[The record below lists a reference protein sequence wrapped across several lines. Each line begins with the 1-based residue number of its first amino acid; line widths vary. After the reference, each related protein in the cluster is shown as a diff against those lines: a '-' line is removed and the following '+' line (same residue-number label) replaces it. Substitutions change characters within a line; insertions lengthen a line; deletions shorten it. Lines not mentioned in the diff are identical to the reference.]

1 MRNGLPKRSLK
12 TECGI
17 LNLDV
22 EKGSGTH
29 WTCWYKLDSTHCYY
43 FDSYGLTSPSEFDD
57 YIKMDI
63 QVSPYNIQ
71 RDHPNICGHLCLIF
85 LYECVIKKEPGL
97 NTVLKLNQFFFIKMS
112 GVNIFG
118 EPLQLNK
125 NLTPQRG
132 PAGVGFRYLDA
143 IGNFDI
149 NKKRLANVASPI
161 EHYDAI
167 NKEYSDNYM
176 NEIKALISDVERKQN
191 NYIDL
196 LNNVKIDYNDFKKS
210 YQEEQNELNSKIGSI
225 DEFLER
231 IYQECIVLNTKS
243 NELDQKVTLVRDSFE
258 RLAGEASE
266 FVTKDHLNS
275 IMTERTRINDL
286 YLNNLKT
293 ELSSQTAKV
302 NDDLSKVLNEIIDEL
317 ANSTMPKAS
326 GEGERG
332 DNVNTN
338 NNSDRNVGSVSN
350 RRKVNLDIDTNSGN
364 INILQNDI
372 QELKSEILKKNDM
385 INSMKRELSN
395 INKRLED
402 EEKIDE
408 ISEGIV
414 ENALAEEK
422 EKGIDTV
429 N

>member
-1 MRNGLPKRSLK
+1 
-12 TECGI
+12 
-17 LNLDV
+17 
-22 EKGSGTH
+22 
-29 WTCWYKLDSTHCYY
+29 
-43 FDSYGLTSPSEFDD
+43 
-57 YIKMDI
+57 
-63 QVSPYNIQ
+63 
-71 RDHPNICGHLCLIF
+71 
-85 LYECVIKKEPGL
+85 
-97 NTVLKLNQFFFIKMS
+97 MS

-118 EPLQLNK
+118 EPLQLNE

-161 EHYDAI
+161 DHYDAI
-167 NKEYSDNYM
+167 NKEYSDNYI
-176 NEIKALISDVERKQN
+176 NEIKALISDVEREQN
-191 NYIDL
+191 YYIGL

-210 YQEEQNELNSKIGSI
+210 YQVDQNKLNSKIKSI

-231 IYQECIVLNTKS
+231 IYQEYIVLNTKY
-243 NELDQKVTLVRDSFE
+243 NELDQKVTLVRNSFE

-266 FVTKDHLNS
+266 FVTQDHLNS

-326 GEGERG
+326 GEGERL
-332 DNVNTN
+332 NTVNTN

-395 INKRLED
+395 IN
-402 EEKIDE
+402 
-408 ISEGIV
+408 
-414 ENALAEEK
+414 
-422 EKGIDTV
+422 
-429 N
+429 

>member
-1 MRNGLPKRSLK
+1 
-12 TECGI
+12 
-17 LNLDV
+17 
-22 EKGSGTH
+22 
-29 WTCWYKLDSTHCYY
+29 
-43 FDSYGLTSPSEFDD
+43 
-57 YIKMDI
+57 
-63 QVSPYNIQ
+63 
-71 RDHPNICGHLCLIF
+71 
-85 LYECVIKKEPGL
+85 
-97 NTVLKLNQFFFIKMS
+97 MS

-118 EPLQLNK
+118 EPLQLNE

-161 EHYDAI
+161 DHHDAI

-176 NEIKALISDVERKQN
+176 NEIKALISDVKREQN
-191 NYIDL
+191 YYIGL

-210 YQEEQNELNSKIGSI
+210 YQVDQNKLNSKIKSI

-231 IYQECIVLNTKS
+231 IYQEYIVLNTKY
-243 NELDQKVTLVRDSFE
+243 NELDQKVTLVRNSFE

-266 FVTKDHLNS
+266 FVTQDHLNS

-302 NDDLSKVLNEIIDEL
+302 NDDLSKVLNEIIYEL

-326 GEGERG
+326 GEGERL
-332 DNVNTN
+332 NTVNTN

-402 EEKIDE
+402 DEKIDE

>member
-1 MRNGLPKRSLK
+1 
-12 TECGI
+12 
-17 LNLDV
+17 
-22 EKGSGTH
+22 
-29 WTCWYKLDSTHCYY
+29 
-43 FDSYGLTSPSEFDD
+43 
-57 YIKMDI
+57 
-63 QVSPYNIQ
+63 
-71 RDHPNICGHLCLIF
+71 
-85 LYECVIKKEPGL
+85 
-97 NTVLKLNQFFFIKMS
+97 MS

-118 EPLQLNK
+118 EPLQLNE

-161 EHYDAI
+161 DHYDAI

-176 NEIKALISDVERKQN
+176 NEIKALISDVKREQN
-191 NYIDL
+191 YYIGL

-210 YQEEQNELNSKIGSI
+210 YQVDQNKLNSKIKSI

-231 IYQECIVLNTKS
+231 IYQEYIVLNTKY
-243 NELDQKVTLVRDSFE
+243 NELDQKVTLVRNSFE

-266 FVTKDHLNS
+266 FVTQDHLNS

-326 GEGERG
+326 GEGERL
-332 DNVNTN
+332 NTVNTN

-402 EEKIDE
+402 DEKIDE

>member
-1 MRNGLPKRSLK
+1 
-12 TECGI
+12 
-17 LNLDV
+17 
-22 EKGSGTH
+22 
-29 WTCWYKLDSTHCYY
+29 
-43 FDSYGLTSPSEFDD
+43 
-57 YIKMDI
+57 
-63 QVSPYNIQ
+63 
-71 RDHPNICGHLCLIF
+71 
-85 LYECVIKKEPGL
+85 
-97 NTVLKLNQFFFIKMS
+97 MS

-132 PAGVGFRYLDA
+132 PAGIGFRYLDA

-167 NKEYSDNYM
+167 SKEYSDNYM

-191 NYIDL
+191 NYIGL

-210 YQEEQNELNSKIGSI
+210 YQEDQNELNSKIKSI

-231 IYQECIVLNTKS
+231 IYQEFIVLNTKS

-326 GEGERG
+326 GEGEWG
-332 DNVNTN
+332 NNVNTN
-338 NNSDRNVGSVSN
+338 NNSNRNVGSVSD

-372 QELKSEILKKNDM
+372 QELKSEILKKM
-385 INSMKRELSN
+385 TLLI
-395 INKRLED
+395 
-402 EEKIDE
+402 
-408 ISEGIV
+408 
-414 ENALAEEK
+414 A
-422 EKGIDTV
+422 
-429 N
+429 

>member
-1 MRNGLPKRSLK
+1 
-12 TECGI
+12 
-17 LNLDV
+17 
-22 EKGSGTH
+22 
-29 WTCWYKLDSTHCYY
+29 
-43 FDSYGLTSPSEFDD
+43 
-57 YIKMDI
+57 
-63 QVSPYNIQ
+63 
-71 RDHPNICGHLCLIF
+71 
-85 LYECVIKKEPGL
+85 
-97 NTVLKLNQFFFIKMS
+97 MS

-191 NYIDL
+191 NYIGL

-210 YQEEQNELNSKIGSI
+210 YQEDQNKLNSKIKSI

-231 IYQECIVLNTKS
+231 IYQEYIVLNTKY

-332 DNVNTN
+332 NNVDTN

-414 ENALAEEK
+414 ENALAEEN

>member
-1 MRNGLPKRSLK
+1 
-12 TECGI
+12 
-17 LNLDV
+17 
-22 EKGSGTH
+22 
-29 WTCWYKLDSTHCYY
+29 
-43 FDSYGLTSPSEFDD
+43 
-57 YIKMDI
+57 
-63 QVSPYNIQ
+63 
-71 RDHPNICGHLCLIF
+71 
-85 LYECVIKKEPGL
+85 
-97 NTVLKLNQFFFIKMS
+97 MS

-149 NKKRLANVASPI
+149 SKKRLANVASPI
-161 EHYDAI
+161 DHYDAI

-191 NYIDL
+191 YYIGL

-210 YQEEQNELNSKIGSI
+210 YQVDQNELNSKIKSI

-231 IYQECIVLNTKS
+231 IYQEYIVLNTKY
-243 NELDQKVTLVRDSFE
+243 NELDQKVTIVRESFE

-266 FVTKDHLNS
+266 FVTQDHLNS
-275 IMTERTRINDL
+275 IMTERTRINYL

-332 DNVNTN
+332 NNVNTN

-385 INSMKRELSN
+385 INSMKRELSF

>member
-1 MRNGLPKRSLK
+1 
-12 TECGI
+12 
-17 LNLDV
+17 
-22 EKGSGTH
+22 
-29 WTCWYKLDSTHCYY
+29 
-43 FDSYGLTSPSEFDD
+43 
-57 YIKMDI
+57 
-63 QVSPYNIQ
+63 
-71 RDHPNICGHLCLIF
+71 
-85 LYECVIKKEPGL
+85 
-97 NTVLKLNQFFFIKMS
+97 MS

-118 EPLQLNK
+118 EPLQLNE

-161 EHYDAI
+161 DHYDAI
-167 NKEYSDNYM
+167 NKEYSDNYI
-176 NEIKALISDVERKQN
+176 NEIKALISDDEREQN
-191 NYIDL
+191 YYIGL

-210 YQEEQNELNSKIGSI
+210 YQVDQNKLNSKIKSI

-231 IYQECIVLNTKS
+231 IYQEYIVLNTKY
-243 NELDQKVTLVRDSFE
+243 NELDQKVTLVRNSFE

-266 FVTKDHLNS
+266 FVTQDHLNS

-317 ANSTMPKAS
+317 ANSTMPKAP
-326 GEGERG
+326 GEGERLN
-332 DNVNTN
+332 NVNTN
-338 NNSDRNVGSVSN
+338 NNSDRNIDSVSN

-385 INSMKRELSN
+385 INSMKRELSF

>member
-1 MRNGLPKRSLK
+1 
-12 TECGI
+12 
-17 LNLDV
+17 
-22 EKGSGTH
+22 
-29 WTCWYKLDSTHCYY
+29 
-43 FDSYGLTSPSEFDD
+43 
-57 YIKMDI
+57 
-63 QVSPYNIQ
+63 
-71 RDHPNICGHLCLIF
+71 
-85 LYECVIKKEPGL
+85 
-97 NTVLKLNQFFFIKMS
+97 MS

-118 EPLQLNK
+118 EPLQLNE

-161 EHYDAI
+161 DHYDAI
-167 NKEYSDNYM
+167 NKEYSDNYI
-176 NEIKALISDVERKQN
+176 NEIKALISDVEREQN
-191 NYIDL
+191 YYIGL

-210 YQEEQNELNSKIGSI
+210 YQVDQNKLNSKIKSI

-231 IYQECIVLNTKS
+231 IYQEYIVLNTKY
-243 NELDQKVTLVRDSFE
+243 NELDQKVTLVRNSFE

-266 FVTKDHLNS
+266 FVTQDHLNS

-326 GEGERG
+326 GEGERL
-332 DNVNTN
+332 NTVNTN
-338 NNSDRNVGSVSN
+338 NNSDRNVDSVSN

>member
-1 MRNGLPKRSLK
+1 ML
-12 TECGI
+12 
-17 LNLDV
+17 
-22 EKGSGTH
+22 
-29 WTCWYKLDSTHCYY
+29 
-43 FDSYGLTSPSEFDD
+43 
-57 YIKMDI
+57 
-63 QVSPYNIQ
+63 
-71 RDHPNICGHLCLIF
+71 
-85 LYECVIKKEPGL
+85 
-97 NTVLKLNQFFFIKMS
+97 

-161 EHYDAI
+161 DHYDAI

-191 NYIDL
+191 YYIGL

-210 YQEEQNELNSKIGSI
+210 YQVDQNELNSKIKSI

-231 IYQECIVLNTKS
+231 IYQEYIVLNTKY
-243 NELDQKVTLVRDSFE
+243 NELDQKVTIVRESFE

-266 FVTKDHLNS
+266 FVTQDHLNS

-326 GEGERG
+326 GEGERLN
-332 DNVNTN
+332 NVNTN

-385 INSMKRELSN
+385 INSMKRELSF

>member
-1 MRNGLPKRSLK
+1 
-12 TECGI
+12 
-17 LNLDV
+17 
-22 EKGSGTH
+22 
-29 WTCWYKLDSTHCYY
+29 
-43 FDSYGLTSPSEFDD
+43 
-57 YIKMDI
+57 
-63 QVSPYNIQ
+63 
-71 RDHPNICGHLCLIF
+71 
-85 LYECVIKKEPGL
+85 
-97 NTVLKLNQFFFIKMS
+97 MS

-143 IGNFDI
+143 IENFDI
-149 NKKRLANVASPI
+149 NEKRLANVASPI
-161 EHYDAI
+161 EHYVAI

-191 NYIDL
+191 NYIGL

-210 YQEEQNELNSKIGSI
+210 YQEDQNKLNSKIKSN

-231 IYQECIVLNTKS
+231 IYQEYIVLNTKY

-332 DNVNTN
+332 NNVDTN

-350 RRKVNLDIDTNSGN
+350 RRKVNLDIDTNSGY

-414 ENALAEEK
+414 ENALAEEN

>member
-1 MRNGLPKRSLK
+1 
-12 TECGI
+12 
-17 LNLDV
+17 
-22 EKGSGTH
+22 
-29 WTCWYKLDSTHCYY
+29 
-43 FDSYGLTSPSEFDD
+43 
-57 YIKMDI
+57 
-63 QVSPYNIQ
+63 
-71 RDHPNICGHLCLIF
+71 
-85 LYECVIKKEPGL
+85 
-97 NTVLKLNQFFFIKMS
+97 MS

-125 NLTPQRG
+125 NLTPQRS

-191 NYIDL
+191 YYIGL
-196 LNNVKIDYNDFKKS
+196 LNNVKIDYNDFKKF
-210 YQEEQNELNSKIGSI
+210 YQEDQNKLNSKIKSI

-231 IYQECIVLNTKS
+231 IYQEYIVLNTKY
-243 NELDQKVTLVRDSFE
+243 NELDQIVTLVRDSFE

-332 DNVNTN
+332 NNVNTN

-364 INILQNDI
+364 INILQNGI
-372 QELKSEILKKNDM
+372 QELKREILKKNDM
-385 INSMKRELSN
+385 INTMKRELSN

-414 ENALAEEK
+414 ENALAEEN

>member
-1 MRNGLPKRSLK
+1 
-12 TECGI
+12 
-17 LNLDV
+17 
-22 EKGSGTH
+22 
-29 WTCWYKLDSTHCYY
+29 
-43 FDSYGLTSPSEFDD
+43 
-57 YIKMDI
+57 MDI

-97 NTVLKLNQFFFIKMS
+97 NTVLKLNQFFLIKMS
-112 GVNIFG
+112 GVKIFG

-191 NYIDL
+191 NYIGL

-210 YQEEQNELNSKIGSI
+210 YQVDQNKLNSKIKSI

-231 IYQECIVLNTKS
+231 IYQEYIVLNTKY
-243 NELDQKVTLVRDSFE
+243 NELDQKVTLVRDTFE

-302 NDDLSKVLNEIIDEL
+302 NDDFCRSEM
-317 ANSTMPKAS
+317 NSAKSILPNFPV
-326 GEGERG
+326 ERFFC
-332 DNVNTN
+332 
-338 NNSDRNVGSVSN
+338 
-350 RRKVNLDIDTNSGN
+350 LH
-364 INILQNDI
+364 
-372 QELKSEILKKNDM
+372 
-385 INSMKRELSN
+385 
-395 INKRLED
+395 
-402 EEKIDE
+402 
-408 ISEGIV
+408 
-414 ENALAEEK
+414 
-422 EKGIDTV
+422 
-429 N
+429 

>member
-1 MRNGLPKRSLK
+1 
-12 TECGI
+12 
-17 LNLDV
+17 
-22 EKGSGTH
+22 
-29 WTCWYKLDSTHCYY
+29 
-43 FDSYGLTSPSEFDD
+43 
-57 YIKMDI
+57 
-63 QVSPYNIQ
+63 
-71 RDHPNICGHLCLIF
+71 
-85 LYECVIKKEPGL
+85 
-97 NTVLKLNQFFFIKMS
+97 MS

-161 EHYDAI
+161 DHYDAI

-191 NYIDL
+191 YYIGL
-196 LNNVKIDYNDFKKS
+196 LNNVKINYNDFKKS
-210 YQEEQNELNSKIGSI
+210 YQVDQNELNSKIKSI

-231 IYQECIVLNTKS
+231 IYQEYIVLNTKY
-243 NELDQKVTLVRDSFE
+243 NELDQKVTIVRESIE

-266 FVTKDHLNS
+266 FVTQDHLNS

-302 NDDLSKVLNEIIDEL
+302 NDDLSKVLNEIIEEL

-326 GEGERG
+326 GEGERLN
-332 DNVNTN
+332 NVNTN
-338 NNSDRNVGSVSN
+338 NNSDRNIGSVSN

-385 INSMKRELSN
+385 INSMKRELSF

>member
-1 MRNGLPKRSLK
+1 
-12 TECGI
+12 
-17 LNLDV
+17 
-22 EKGSGTH
+22 
-29 WTCWYKLDSTHCYY
+29 
-43 FDSYGLTSPSEFDD
+43 
-57 YIKMDI
+57 
-63 QVSPYNIQ
+63 
-71 RDHPNICGHLCLIF
+71 
-85 LYECVIKKEPGL
+85 
-97 NTVLKLNQFFFIKMS
+97 MS
-112 GVNIFG
+112 GDNIFG

-191 NYIDL
+191 NYIGL

-210 YQEEQNELNSKIGSI
+210 YQEDQNKLNSKIKSI

-231 IYQECIVLNTKS
+231 IYQENIVLNTKY
-243 NELDQKVTLVRDSFE
+243 NELDQIVTLVRDSFE

-332 DNVNTN
+332 NNVNTN
-338 NNSDRNVGSVSN
+338 NNSDRNVGTVSN

-372 QELKSEILKKNDM
+372 QELKSEIHKKNDM

-414 ENALAEEK
+414 ENALAEEN

>member
-1 MRNGLPKRSLK
+1 
-12 TECGI
+12 
-17 LNLDV
+17 
-22 EKGSGTH
+22 
-29 WTCWYKLDSTHCYY
+29 
-43 FDSYGLTSPSEFDD
+43 
-57 YIKMDI
+57 
-63 QVSPYNIQ
+63 
-71 RDHPNICGHLCLIF
+71 
-85 LYECVIKKEPGL
+85 
-97 NTVLKLNQFFFIKMS
+97 MS
-112 GVNIFG
+112 GVKIFG

-191 NYIDL
+191 NYIGL

-210 YQEEQNELNSKIGSI
+210 YQEDQNKLNSKIKSI

-231 IYQECIVLNTKS
+231 IYQEYIVLNTKY

-326 GEGERG
+326 GEGEREN
-332 DNVNTN
+332 NVNTN

-372 QELKSEILKKNDM
+372 QELKSEILEKNDM

-414 ENALAEEK
+414 ENALAEEN

>member
-1 MRNGLPKRSLK
+1 
-12 TECGI
+12 
-17 LNLDV
+17 
-22 EKGSGTH
+22 
-29 WTCWYKLDSTHCYY
+29 
-43 FDSYGLTSPSEFDD
+43 
-57 YIKMDI
+57 
-63 QVSPYNIQ
+63 
-71 RDHPNICGHLCLIF
+71 
-85 LYECVIKKEPGL
+85 
-97 NTVLKLNQFFFIKMS
+97 MS

-118 EPLQLNK
+118 EPLQLNE

-161 EHYDAI
+161 DHYDAI
-167 NKEYSDNYM
+167 NKEYSDNYI
-176 NEIKALISDVERKQN
+176 NEIKALISDVEREQN
-191 NYIDL
+191 YYIGL

-210 YQEEQNELNSKIGSI
+210 YQVDQNKLNSKIKSI

-231 IYQECIVLNTKS
+231 IYQEYIVLNTKY
-243 NELDQKVTLVRDSFE
+243 NELDQKVTLVRNSFE

-266 FVTKDHLNS
+266 FVTQDHLNS

-293 ELSSQTAKV
+293 EHSSQTAKV
-302 NDDLSKVLNEIIDEL
+302 NDDLSKVLNEIIEEL

-332 DNVNTN
+332 NNVNTN
-338 NNSDRNVGSVSN
+338 NNSDRNIGSVSN

-385 INSMKRELSN
+385 INSMKRELSF

>member
-1 MRNGLPKRSLK
+1 
-12 TECGI
+12 
-17 LNLDV
+17 
-22 EKGSGTH
+22 
-29 WTCWYKLDSTHCYY
+29 
-43 FDSYGLTSPSEFDD
+43 
-57 YIKMDI
+57 
-63 QVSPYNIQ
+63 
-71 RDHPNICGHLCLIF
+71 
-85 LYECVIKKEPGL
+85 
-97 NTVLKLNQFFFIKMS
+97 MS

-161 EHYDAI
+161 DHYDAI

-191 NYIDL
+191 YYIGL

-210 YQEEQNELNSKIGSI
+210 YQVDQNELNSKIKSI

-231 IYQECIVLNTKS
+231 IYQEYIVLNTKY

-266 FVTKDHLNS
+266 FVTQDHLNS

-302 NDDLSKVLNEIIDEL
+302 NDDLSKVLNEIIEEL

-332 DNVNTN
+332 NNVNTN
-338 NNSDRNVGSVSN
+338 NNSDRNNGSVSN

-385 INSMKRELSN
+385 INSMKRELSF

>member
-1 MRNGLPKRSLK
+1 
-12 TECGI
+12 
-17 LNLDV
+17 
-22 EKGSGTH
+22 
-29 WTCWYKLDSTHCYY
+29 
-43 FDSYGLTSPSEFDD
+43 
-57 YIKMDI
+57 
-63 QVSPYNIQ
+63 
-71 RDHPNICGHLCLIF
+71 
-85 LYECVIKKEPGL
+85 
-97 NTVLKLNQFFFIKMS
+97 MS

-161 EHYDAI
+161 DHYDAI

-191 NYIDL
+191 YYIGL

-210 YQEEQNELNSKIGSI
+210 YQVDQNELNSKIKSI

-231 IYQECIVLNTKS
+231 IYQEYIVLNTKY
-243 NELDQKVTLVRDSFE
+243 NELDQKVTIVRESFE

-266 FVTKDHLNS
+266 FVTQDHLNS

-302 NDDLSKVLNEIIDEL
+302 NDDLSKVLNEIIEEL

-326 GEGERG
+326 GEGEREN
-332 DNVNTN
+332 NVNTN
-338 NNSDRNVGSVSN
+338 NNSDRNVRSVSN

-385 INSMKRELSN
+385 INSMKRELSF

-414 ENALAEEK
+414 ENALAGEK

>member
-1 MRNGLPKRSLK
+1 M
-12 TECGI
+12 
-17 LNLDV
+17 
-22 EKGSGTH
+22 
-29 WTCWYKLDSTHCYY
+29 
-43 FDSYGLTSPSEFDD
+43 
-57 YIKMDI
+57 
-63 QVSPYNIQ
+63 
-71 RDHPNICGHLCLIF
+71 
-85 LYECVIKKEPGL
+85 
-97 NTVLKLNQFFFIKMS
+97 
-112 GVNIFG
+112 
-118 EPLQLNK
+118 
-125 NLTPQRG
+125 
-132 PAGVGFRYLDA
+132 DA

-161 EHYDAI
+161 DHYDAI
-167 NKEYSDNYM
+167 NKEYSDNCM
-176 NEIKALISDVERKQN
+176 NEIKALISDVEREQN
-191 NYIDL
+191 YYIGL

-210 YQEEQNELNSKIGSI
+210 YQVDQNKLNSKIKSI

-231 IYQECIVLNTKS
+231 IYQEYIVLNTKY
-243 NELDQKVTLVRDSFE
+243 NELDQKVTLVRNSFE

-266 FVTKDHLNS
+266 FVTQDHLNS

-326 GEGERG
+326 GEGERL
-332 DNVNTN
+332 NTVNTN

-350 RRKVNLDIDTNSGN
+350 RRKVNLDINTNSGN

>member
-1 MRNGLPKRSLK
+1 
-12 TECGI
+12 
-17 LNLDV
+17 
-22 EKGSGTH
+22 
-29 WTCWYKLDSTHCYY
+29 
-43 FDSYGLTSPSEFDD
+43 
-57 YIKMDI
+57 
-63 QVSPYNIQ
+63 
-71 RDHPNICGHLCLIF
+71 
-85 LYECVIKKEPGL
+85 
-97 NTVLKLNQFFFIKMS
+97 MS

-149 NKKRLANVASPI
+149 NRKRLANVASPI

-191 NYIDL
+191 NYIGL

-210 YQEEQNELNSKIGSI
+210 YQEDQNELNSKIKSI
-225 DEFLER
+225 DEFLEH

-258 RLAGEASE
+258 RLACEASE
-266 FVTKDHLNS
+266 FVTKDQLNS

-332 DNVNTN
+332 NVNTN

-372 QELKSEILKKNDM
+372 QELKSEIEKKNDM

-402 EEKIDE
+402 EKKIDE

-414 ENALAEEK
+414 ENALAEEN
-422 EKGIDTV
+422 EKSINTV

>member
-1 MRNGLPKRSLK
+1 
-12 TECGI
+12 
-17 LNLDV
+17 
-22 EKGSGTH
+22 
-29 WTCWYKLDSTHCYY
+29 
-43 FDSYGLTSPSEFDD
+43 
-57 YIKMDI
+57 
-63 QVSPYNIQ
+63 
-71 RDHPNICGHLCLIF
+71 
-85 LYECVIKKEPGL
+85 
-97 NTVLKLNQFFFIKMS
+97 MS

-118 EPLQLNK
+118 EPLQLNE

-161 EHYDAI
+161 DHYDAI
-167 NKEYSDNYM
+167 NKEYSDNYI
-176 NEIKALISDVERKQN
+176 NEIKALISDVEREQN
-191 NYIDL
+191 YYIGL

-210 YQEEQNELNSKIGSI
+210 YQVDQNKLNSKIKSI

-231 IYQECIVLNTKS
+231 IYQEYIVLNTKY
-243 NELDQKVTLVRDSFE
+243 NELDQKVTLVRNSFE

-266 FVTKDHLNS
+266 FVTQDHLNS

-302 NDDLSKVLNEIIDEL
+302 NDDLSKVLNEIIEEL

-332 DNVNTN
+332 NNVNTN

-395 INKRLED
+395 INKRLKD
-402 EEKIDE
+402 DEKIDE

>member
-1 MRNGLPKRSLK
+1 
-12 TECGI
+12 
-17 LNLDV
+17 
-22 EKGSGTH
+22 
-29 WTCWYKLDSTHCYY
+29 
-43 FDSYGLTSPSEFDD
+43 
-57 YIKMDI
+57 
-63 QVSPYNIQ
+63 
-71 RDHPNICGHLCLIF
+71 
-85 LYECVIKKEPGL
+85 
-97 NTVLKLNQFFFIKMS
+97 MS

-118 EPLQLNK
+118 EPLQLNE

-161 EHYDAI
+161 DHYDAI

-210 YQEEQNELNSKIGSI
+210 YEEEQNELNSKIRSI

-231 IYQECIVLNTKS
+231 IYQEYIVLNTKY
-243 NELDQKVTLVRDSFE
+243 NELDQKVTIVRDSFE

-266 FVTKDHLNS
+266 FVTQDHSNS

-293 ELSSQTAKV
+293 ELSSQTH
-302 NDDLSKVLNEIIDEL
+302 S
-317 ANSTMPKAS
+317 SQ
-326 GEGERG
+326 RG
-332 DNVNTN
+332 GNVNTN

-395 INKRLED
+395 INKQLED

-414 ENALAEEK
+414 ENALVKEN

>member
-1 MRNGLPKRSLK
+1 
-12 TECGI
+12 
-17 LNLDV
+17 
-22 EKGSGTH
+22 
-29 WTCWYKLDSTHCYY
+29 
-43 FDSYGLTSPSEFDD
+43 
-57 YIKMDI
+57 
-63 QVSPYNIQ
+63 
-71 RDHPNICGHLCLIF
+71 
-85 LYECVIKKEPGL
+85 
-97 NTVLKLNQFFFIKMS
+97 MS

-161 EHYDAI
+161 DHYDAI

-176 NEIKALISDVERKQN
+176 NEIKALISDVEIKQN

-210 YQEEQNELNSKIGSI
+210 YQVDQNKLNSKIKSI

-231 IYQECIVLNTKS
+231 IYQEYIVLNTKY
-243 NELDQKVTLVRDSFE
+243 NELDQKVTIVRDSFE

-266 FVTKDHLNS
+266 FVTQDHLNS

-286 YLNNLKT
+286 YLNNLKI

-302 NDDLSKVLNEIIDEL
+302 NDDLSKVLNEIIEEL

-326 GEGERG
+326 GEGERLN
-332 DNVNTN
+332 NVNTN

-402 EEKIDE
+402 EEKIDK

>member
-1 MRNGLPKRSLK
+1 
-12 TECGI
+12 
-17 LNLDV
+17 
-22 EKGSGTH
+22 
-29 WTCWYKLDSTHCYY
+29 
-43 FDSYGLTSPSEFDD
+43 
-57 YIKMDI
+57 
-63 QVSPYNIQ
+63 
-71 RDHPNICGHLCLIF
+71 
-85 LYECVIKKEPGL
+85 
-97 NTVLKLNQFFFIKMS
+97 MS

-161 EHYDAI
+161 DHYDAI

-191 NYIDL
+191 YYIGL

-210 YQEEQNELNSKIGSI
+210 YQVNQNELNFKIKSI
-225 DEFLER
+225 DEFLDC
-231 IYQECIVLNTKS
+231 IYQEYIVLNTKY
-243 NELDQKVTLVRDSFE
+243 NELDQKVTIVRESFE

-266 FVTKDHLNS
+266 FVTQDHLNS

-302 NDDLSKVLNEIIDEL
+302 NDDLSKVLNEIIEEL

-332 DNVNTN
+332 NNVNTN

>member
-1 MRNGLPKRSLK
+1 
-12 TECGI
+12 
-17 LNLDV
+17 
-22 EKGSGTH
+22 
-29 WTCWYKLDSTHCYY
+29 
-43 FDSYGLTSPSEFDD
+43 
-57 YIKMDI
+57 
-63 QVSPYNIQ
+63 
-71 RDHPNICGHLCLIF
+71 
-85 LYECVIKKEPGL
+85 
-97 NTVLKLNQFFFIKMS
+97 MS

-161 EHYDAI
+161 DHYDAI

-191 NYIDL
+191 YYIGL

-210 YQEEQNELNSKIGSI
+210 YQVDQNELNSKIKSI

-231 IYQECIVLNTKS
+231 IYQEYIVLNTKY
-243 NELDQKVTLVRDSFE
+243 NELDQKVTIVRESFE

-266 FVTKDHLNS
+266 FVTQDNLNS

-332 DNVNTN
+332 NTN

-385 INSMKRELSN
+385 INSMKQELSN

>member
-1 MRNGLPKRSLK
+1 
-12 TECGI
+12 
-17 LNLDV
+17 
-22 EKGSGTH
+22 
-29 WTCWYKLDSTHCYY
+29 
-43 FDSYGLTSPSEFDD
+43 
-57 YIKMDI
+57 
-63 QVSPYNIQ
+63 
-71 RDHPNICGHLCLIF
+71 
-85 LYECVIKKEPGL
+85 
-97 NTVLKLNQFFFIKMS
+97 MS

-161 EHYDAI
+161 DHYDAI

-191 NYIDL
+191 YYIGL

-210 YQEEQNELNSKIGSI
+210 YQVDQNELNSKIKSI
-225 DEFLER
+225 DEFLDR
-231 IYQECIVLNTKS
+231 IYQEYIVLNTKY
-243 NELDQKVTLVRDSFE
+243 NELDQKVTIVRDSFE

-266 FVTKDHLNS
+266 FVTQDHLNS
-275 IMTERTRINDL
+275 IMTKRTRINDL

-302 NDDLSKVLNEIIDEL
+302 NDDLSKVLNEIIEEL

-332 DNVNTN
+332 NNVNTN

>member
-1 MRNGLPKRSLK
+1 
-12 TECGI
+12 
-17 LNLDV
+17 
-22 EKGSGTH
+22 
-29 WTCWYKLDSTHCYY
+29 
-43 FDSYGLTSPSEFDD
+43 
-57 YIKMDI
+57 
-63 QVSPYNIQ
+63 
-71 RDHPNICGHLCLIF
+71 
-85 LYECVIKKEPGL
+85 
-97 NTVLKLNQFFFIKMS
+97 MS

-125 NLTPQRG
+125 NLTPQWG

-191 NYIDL
+191 NYIGL

-210 YQEEQNELNSKIGSI
+210 YQEDQNKLNSKIKSI

-231 IYQECIVLNTKS
+231 IYQEYIVLNTKY
-243 NELDQKVTLVRDSFE
+243 NELDQKVTLVRDTFE

-332 DNVNTN
+332 NNVNTN

-385 INSMKRELSN
+385 INTMKRELSN

-414 ENALAEEK
+414 ENALAEEN

>member
-1 MRNGLPKRSLK
+1 
-12 TECGI
+12 
-17 LNLDV
+17 
-22 EKGSGTH
+22 
-29 WTCWYKLDSTHCYY
+29 
-43 FDSYGLTSPSEFDD
+43 
-57 YIKMDI
+57 
-63 QVSPYNIQ
+63 
-71 RDHPNICGHLCLIF
+71 
-85 LYECVIKKEPGL
+85 
-97 NTVLKLNQFFFIKMS
+97 MS

-118 EPLQLNK
+118 EPLQLNE

-161 EHYDAI
+161 DHYDAI

-210 YQEEQNELNSKIGSI
+210 YQVDQNKLNSKIKSI

-231 IYQECIVLNTKS
+231 IYQEYIVLNTKY
-243 NELDQKVTLVRDSFE
+243 NELDQKVTLVRNSFE

-266 FVTKDHLNS
+266 FVTQDHLNS

-326 GEGERG
+326 GEGERLN
-332 DNVNTN
+332 NVNTN
-338 NNSDRNVGSVSN
+338 NNSDRNIGSVSN

-402 EEKIDE
+402 DEKIDE

>member
-1 MRNGLPKRSLK
+1 
-12 TECGI
+12 
-17 LNLDV
+17 
-22 EKGSGTH
+22 
-29 WTCWYKLDSTHCYY
+29 
-43 FDSYGLTSPSEFDD
+43 
-57 YIKMDI
+57 
-63 QVSPYNIQ
+63 
-71 RDHPNICGHLCLIF
+71 
-85 LYECVIKKEPGL
+85 
-97 NTVLKLNQFFFIKMS
+97 MS

-191 NYIDL
+191 NYIGL

-210 YQEEQNELNSKIGSI
+210 YQVDQNKLNSKIKSI

-231 IYQECIVLNTKS
+231 IYQEYIVLNTKY
-243 NELDQKVTLVRDSFE
+243 NELDQIVTLVRDSFE

-286 YLNNLKT
+286 YLNNLKR

-332 DNVNTN
+332 NNVNTN

-414 ENALAEEK
+414 ENALAEEN

>member
-1 MRNGLPKRSLK
+1 MWLL
-12 TECGI
+12 
-17 LNLDV
+17 L
-22 EKGSGTH
+22 
-29 WTCWYKLDSTHCYY
+29 
-43 FDSYGLTSPSEFDD
+43 LT
-57 YIKMDI
+57 IM
-63 QVSPYNIQ
+63 
-71 RDHPNICGHLCLIF
+71 
-85 LYECVIKKEPGL
+85 
-97 NTVLKLNQFFFIKMS
+97 M
-112 GVNIFG
+112 
-118 EPLQLNK
+118 QL
-125 NLTPQRG
+125 
-132 PAGVGFRYLDA
+132 
-143 IGNFDI
+143 
-149 NKKRLANVASPI
+149 
-161 EHYDAI
+161 

-176 NEIKALISDVERKQN
+176 NEIKALISGVERKQN
-191 NYIDL
+191 YYIGL

-210 YQEEQNELNSKIGSI
+210 YQVDQNELNSKIKSI

-231 IYQECIVLNTKS
+231 IYQEYIVLNTKY
-243 NELDQKVTLVRDSFE
+243 NELDQKVTIVRESFE

-266 FVTKDHLNS
+266 FVTQDHLNS

-332 DNVNTN
+332 NIVNTN

>member
-1 MRNGLPKRSLK
+1 
-12 TECGI
+12 
-17 LNLDV
+17 
-22 EKGSGTH
+22 
-29 WTCWYKLDSTHCYY
+29 
-43 FDSYGLTSPSEFDD
+43 
-57 YIKMDI
+57 
-63 QVSPYNIQ
+63 
-71 RDHPNICGHLCLIF
+71 
-85 LYECVIKKEPGL
+85 
-97 NTVLKLNQFFFIKMS
+97 MS

-125 NLTPQRG
+125 NLTPQQG
-132 PAGVGFRYLDA
+132 PAGVGFKYLDA

-191 NYIDL
+191 NYIGL

-210 YQEEQNELNSKIGSI
+210 YQEDQNKLNSKIKSI

-231 IYQECIVLNTKS
+231 IYQEYIVLNTKY
-243 NELDQKVTLVRDSFE
+243 NELDQIVTIVRDSFE

-326 GEGERG
+326 GERERG
-332 DNVNTN
+332 NNVNTN

-414 ENALAEEK
+414 ENALAEEN

>member
-1 MRNGLPKRSLK
+1 
-12 TECGI
+12 
-17 LNLDV
+17 
-22 EKGSGTH
+22 
-29 WTCWYKLDSTHCYY
+29 
-43 FDSYGLTSPSEFDD
+43 
-57 YIKMDI
+57 
-63 QVSPYNIQ
+63 
-71 RDHPNICGHLCLIF
+71 
-85 LYECVIKKEPGL
+85 
-97 NTVLKLNQFFFIKMS
+97 MS

-161 EHYDAI
+161 DHYDAI

-176 NEIKALISDVERKQN
+176 NEIKALISDVERKQS
-191 NYIDL
+191 NYIGL

-210 YQEEQNELNSKIGSI
+210 YQVDQNELNSKIKSI

-231 IYQECIVLNTKS
+231 IYQEYIVLNTKY
-243 NELDQKVTLVRDSFE
+243 NELDQKVTIVRESFE

-266 FVTKDHLNS
+266 FVTQDHLNS

-302 NDDLSKVLNEIIDEL
+302 NDDLSKVLNEIIEEL

-332 DNVNTN
+332 NNVNTN
-338 NNSDRNVGSVSN
+338 NNSDRNIGSVSN

-364 INILQNDI
+364 INILKNDI

-385 INSMKRELSN
+385 INSMKRELSF

-414 ENALAEEK
+414 ENALAEEN

>member
-1 MRNGLPKRSLK
+1 
-12 TECGI
+12 
-17 LNLDV
+17 
-22 EKGSGTH
+22 
-29 WTCWYKLDSTHCYY
+29 
-43 FDSYGLTSPSEFDD
+43 
-57 YIKMDI
+57 
-63 QVSPYNIQ
+63 
-71 RDHPNICGHLCLIF
+71 
-85 LYECVIKKEPGL
+85 
-97 NTVLKLNQFFFIKMS
+97 MS

-118 EPLQLNK
+118 EPLQLNE

-161 EHYDAI
+161 DHYDAI

-176 NEIKALISDVERKQN
+176 NEIKALISDVEREQN
-191 NYIDL
+191 YYIGL
-196 LNNVKIDYNDFKKS
+196 LNNLKIDYNDFKKS
-210 YQEEQNELNSKIGSI
+210 YQVDQNKLNSKIKSI

-231 IYQECIVLNTKS
+231 IYQEYIVLNTKY
-243 NELDQKVTLVRDSFE
+243 NELDQKVTLVRNSFE

-266 FVTKDHLNS
+266 FVTQDHLNS

-293 ELSSQTAKV
+293 ELSSQAAKV

-332 DNVNTN
+332 NNVNTN
-338 NNSDRNVGSVSN
+338 NNSDHNIGSVSN

-385 INSMKRELSN
+385 INSMKRELSF

>member
-1 MRNGLPKRSLK
+1 
-12 TECGI
+12 
-17 LNLDV
+17 
-22 EKGSGTH
+22 
-29 WTCWYKLDSTHCYY
+29 
-43 FDSYGLTSPSEFDD
+43 
-57 YIKMDI
+57 
-63 QVSPYNIQ
+63 
-71 RDHPNICGHLCLIF
+71 
-85 LYECVIKKEPGL
+85 
-97 NTVLKLNQFFFIKMS
+97 MS

-118 EPLQLNK
+118 EPLQLNE

-161 EHYDAI
+161 DHYDAI

-176 NEIKALISDVERKQN
+176 NEIKALISDVEREQN
-191 NYIDL
+191 YYIGL

-210 YQEEQNELNSKIGSI
+210 YQVDQNKLNSKIKSI

-231 IYQECIVLNTKS
+231 IYQEYIVLNTKY
-243 NELDQKVTLVRDSFE
+243 NELDQKVTLVRNSFE

-266 FVTKDHLNS
+266 FVTQDHLNS

-332 DNVNTN
+332 NNVNTN

-402 EEKIDE
+402 DEKIDE

>member
-1 MRNGLPKRSLK
+1 
-12 TECGI
+12 
-17 LNLDV
+17 
-22 EKGSGTH
+22 
-29 WTCWYKLDSTHCYY
+29 
-43 FDSYGLTSPSEFDD
+43 
-57 YIKMDI
+57 
-63 QVSPYNIQ
+63 
-71 RDHPNICGHLCLIF
+71 
-85 LYECVIKKEPGL
+85 
-97 NTVLKLNQFFFIKMS
+97 MS

-118 EPLQLNK
+118 EPLQLNE

-161 EHYDAI
+161 DHHDAI

-176 NEIKALISDVERKQN
+176 NEIKALISDVKREQN
-191 NYIDL
+191 YYIGL

-210 YQEEQNELNSKIGSI
+210 YQVDQNKLNSKIKSI
-225 DEFLER
+225 GEFLER
-231 IYQECIVLNTKS
+231 IYQEYIVLNTKY
-243 NELDQKVTLVRDSFE
+243 NELDQKVTLVRNSFE

-266 FVTKDHLNS
+266 FVTQDHLNS

-326 GEGERG
+326 GEGERL
-332 DNVNTN
+332 NTVNTN

-402 EEKIDE
+402 DEKIDE